1 MGKYSFLLAPTIFL
15 LYAQQIV
22 YGLDPLGIAL
32 QAPQQQGPA
41 ISTAGLKAL
50 AAGLAFGLATFGAGI
65 AVGRAAAATIAA
77 TAEKAEMK
85 TIGIIMTALG
95 EALAIYGIVMSILIL
110 GQPG

>member
-1 MGKYSFLLAPTIFL
+1 MKYSFLIVSIVAILSVRQGV
-15 LYAQQIV
+15 YA
-22 YGLDPLGIAL
+22 LDPLSTAL
-32 QAPQQQGPA
+32 QVTQGPA

-50 AAGLAFGLATFGAGI
+50 GAGIAFGLATLGAGI